1 MKTNHVCALVLLP
14 TLWACST
21 PPPKAVEASG
31 EIVRANEDAAALA
44 ELIRAARAGLP
55 KQIRF
60 TASRGQDVRQA
71 MVSWAQQANLKL
83 VWKASTT
90 GTTPAAI
97 DEPDIRSAVVA
108 LAWALKDN
116 PEPLL
121 VEFPDQKTIV
131 ISQFGKSQ

>member
-1 MKTNHVCALVLLP
+1 MKTNLSLGLLIVVS
-14 TLWACST
+14 LWGCSS

-60 TASRGQDVRQA
+60 TASRGQDVRQV
-71 MVSWAQQANLKL
+71 MVNWAKQANLKL
-83 VWKASTT
+83 VWKAGTT
-90 GTTPAAI
+90 GSTPAAI

-108 LAWALKDN
+108 LAWVLKDN
-116 PEPLL
+116 PDPLL

-131 ISQFGKSQ
+131 ISQFGKAP